1 MPMDMKDGSN
11 TLGSNALDRLSLY
24 LMEFMVPP
32 GLSLPCCPDLATT
45 YQKRGS
51 IMLWP
56 TLELNL
62 SGYLLVSQAV
72 FVYGRSAEVSL
83 TSSARGN
90 RASSC
95 VILLKDSNLAPA
107 SAPYGFSAEKLNDS
121 VPFMILC
128 PHLDPWVLEG

>member
-1 MPMDMKDGSN
+1 MSMNTKDGSN
-11 TLGSNALDRLSLY
+11 TLDSNAIDRLSLY

-56 TLELNL
+56 TLELKF

-72 FVYGRSAEVSL
+72 FMVAQLKFHLLPLHG
-83 TSSARGN
+83 
-90 RASSC
+90 ASEP
-95 VILLKDSNLAPA
+95 VLA
-107 SAPYGFSAEKLNDS
+107 
-121 VPFMILC
+121 
-128 PHLDPWVLEG
+128 